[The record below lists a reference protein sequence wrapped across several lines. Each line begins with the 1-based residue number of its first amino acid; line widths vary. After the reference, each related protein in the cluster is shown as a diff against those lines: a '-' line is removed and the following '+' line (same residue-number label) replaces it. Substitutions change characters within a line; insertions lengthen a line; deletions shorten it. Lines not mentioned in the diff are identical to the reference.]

1 MYTYVCAYNIHII
14 LYKKYNLLYT
24 SYFYLIFNILYIYII
39 FCKWIFISFFKCT
52 MVFLNE
58 IKIQFRETIGG
69 TPSRARGIQST
80 AKFPTRISEYL
91 SLCFTN
97 EETKVQRDEVTHLR
111 SPSSN
116 MGVGS
121 ISRDL
126 FPAQCLSYLPTP
138 WHMQLEEGRWGL
150 PGAKKMPQA
159 DPTSFNYS
167 PLSLVIFK

>member
-1 MYTYVCAYNIHII
+1 
-14 LYKKYNLLYT
+14 
-24 SYFYLIFNILYIYII
+24 
-39 FCKWIFISFFKCT
+39 

-80 AKFPTRISEYL
+80 AKFPTRISEYS

-126 FPAQCLSYLPTP
+126 FPAQCLSYLLLGICSLRKEDGAFQEQRKCHRQIPHPSTIAHFP
-138 WHMQLEEGRWGL
+138 WSYLSDLRIIHYFVMSEALLTQMI
-150 PGAKKMPQA
+150 KKQ
-159 DPTSFNYS
+159 
-167 PLSLVIFK
+167 LSLRSHK